1 MTFSD
6 AERIG
11 KLVRKLRKEV
21 LKQTQEQFAEG
32 IDRSTKTVSNI
43 EHGLVIPTM
52 DTMLRISRC
61 TGKPLS
67 YFLEEEEV

>member
-21 LKQTQEQFAEG
+21 LKQTQEQFAEQLQ
-32 IDRSTKTVSNI
+32 VSRQA
-43 EHGLVIPTM
+43 V
-52 DTMLRISRC
+52 S
-61 TGKPLS
+61 K
-67 YFLEEEEV
+67 